1 MKQRLFLLA
10 LAALVISIVGCAA
23 PLPKRE
29 EVFLPEPPDLPRFQY
44 LASFTGSQAIQEQS
58 AFDGVVAGVAP
69 KGGVDKP
76 YGAAVYD
83 GKIYVCDTNSTVVI
97 FDFKKKTFEP

>member
-44 LASFTGSQAIQEQS
+44 LASFTGAQDLQEQS
-58 AFDGVVAGVAP
+58 AFDAFVAGVAS
-69 KGGVDKP
+69 KVGVDKL
-76 YGAAVYD
+76 YGVGVYD
-83 GKIYVCDTNSTVVI
+83 GKIYVGDTDATVVI
-97 FDFKKKTFEP
+97 LEFKKTTFEP